1 MPFVALLLIAQL
13 ICIVHVVRSRRE
25 TYWIWVILM
34 APGLGAA
41 VYAVTQILPELSG
54 TRTARAAMANVARAL
69 DPEKERRR
77 IARELE
83 IADTLDNRRKLAKE
97 SLALNDFTN
106 ATELYQSCLKGF
118 YEHDPDLMLGLAQAQ
133 FGAGDHGA
141 ARKTL
146 ESLIE
151 TNPDYKSTT
160 GHLLYARTL
169 EASGEIDRA
178 SSEYEILKLS
188 FPGEEARYR
197 YAMMMKNNGKQTP
210 ARDLLQLMIDRS
222 KLAPRYYQKEQRV
235 WIELAR
241 GELRKA

>member
-106 ATELYQSCLKGF
+106 ATELSKRIL
-118 YEHDPDLMLGLAQAQ
+118 
-133 FGAGDHGA
+133 
-141 ARKTL
+141 
-146 ESLIE
+146 
-151 TNPDYKSTT
+151 
-160 GHLLYARTL
+160 RT
-169 EASGEIDRA
+169 
-178 SSEYEILKLS
+178 
-188 FPGEEARYR
+188 
-197 YAMMMKNNGKQTP
+197 
-210 ARDLLQLMIDRS
+210 RS
-222 KLAPRYYQKEQRV
+222 
-235 WIELAR
+235 
-241 GELRKA
+241 